1 MPGGATRGAPW
12 LFILTSNTTL
22 SMYIK
27 KIYGTYALA
36 IVAALF
42 YSCSST
48 KDKSAPKELQAVTVN
63 LNIDDATVYQTMEH
77 FGASDAWSCQFVGN
91 WPDAKKIAIA
101 DLLFSQDTDAQ
112 GNPIGIGLSIWRF
125 NIGGGSTEQGTES
138 GIRDEWRRA
147 ESFLQPDGKYDWNRQ
162 KGQVWFANAAKQ
174 RNVGKLLIF
183 PNSPPVSLTHNGKAF
198 ADKGLKT
205 NLDSSKFEA
214 YADYLATVAQ
224 GMQKMGLT
232 PDYISPMNEPQWDWN
247 DGGQEGTPFY
257 NNEVAQVAKL
267 LDQKIADKG
276 ITAKINLA
284 EAGQINYLYEEHNR
298 PGRANQVKDFFVKGS
313 PNYIGSLS
321 HLDNA
326 ISGHSYFTTSPFAAS
341 VSQREQLSKSVSQVS
356 GLRYW
361 MSEYCILGD
370 NDGEIKGHSR
380 DLGITSALYLA
391 RTIHTDIAV
400 AQATAWHWW
409 VAISPYDYKDG
420 LIYIDREKTDGNFYE
435 SKMLWS
441 LGNYSRFIR
450 PGYQRVKVENPAN
463 STIDKDFLYSAYKDP
478 ATGKL
483 VTVIIN
489 SGNNDVPV
497 TLQHKASS
505 LSSFTVYVTSA
516 DKDLEVQKVKSKKP
530 FAVPAQSIV
539 TIVSQN

>member
-1 MPGGATRGAPW
+1 
-12 LFILTSNTTL
+12 
-22 SMYIK
+22 MYIK
-27 KIYGTYALA
+27 NIYGMFTFA

-42 YSCSST
+42 SSCSSYSSKNKT
-48 KDKSAPKELQAVTVN
+48 ALTEPQATTIN

-91 WPDAKKIAIA
+91 WPDAKKNAIA

-112 GNPIGIGLSIWRF
+112 GNPEGIGLSIWRF
-125 NIGGGSTEQGTES
+125 NVGGGSTQQGAES

-147 ESFLQPDGKYDWNRQ
+147 ESFLQPDGTYDWKRQ

-174 RNVGKLLIF
+174 RNVTKLLIF
-183 PNSPPVSLTHNGKAF
+183 PNSPPVNITANGKAF
-198 ADKGLKT
+198 ANKGLKT

-257 NNEVAQVAKL
+257 NNEIAQVAKL
-267 LDQKIADKG
+267 LNQKISDKG
-276 ITAKINLA
+276 TSAKINLA

-298 PGRANQVKDFFVKGS
+298 PGRANQVKDFFVQGS
-313 PNYIGSLS
+313 PNYIGNLS
-321 HLDNA
+321 HLDNS
-326 ISGHSYFTTSPFAAS
+326 ISGHSYFTTSPFATM
-341 VSQREQLSKSVSQVS
+341 VSQREQLATSVNQVS
-356 GLRYW
+356 GLKYW

-370 NDGEIKGHSR
+370 NEGEIKGHGR

-391 RTIHTDIAV
+391 RIIHTDIAV

-441 LGNYSRFIR
+441 LGNYSRFVR
-450 PGYQRVKVENPAN
+450 PGYQRVKVENPVN
-463 STIDKDFLYSAYKDP
+463 KTVNKDFLYSAYKDP

-489 SGNNDVPV
+489 SGSTAVPV
-497 TLQHKASS
+497 TLQHKGAS
-505 LSSFTVYVTSA
+505 LSSFSLYVTSA
-516 DKDLEVQKVKSKKP
+516 DKDLELQKVKSKKP
-530 FAVPAQSIV
+530 FAVPAHSIV
-539 TIVSQN
+539 TVVSQN

>member
-1 MPGGATRGAPW
+1 MHIKNIYGKYVLVITLA
-12 LFILTSNTTL
+12 LFSSCGSYSPNGKTTL
-22 SMYIK
+22 AE
-27 KIYGTYALA
+27 T
-36 IVAALF
+36 
-42 YSCSST
+42 
-48 KDKSAPKELQAVTVN
+48 QATTIT
-63 LNIDDATVYQTMEH
+63 LNIDDATAYQTIEH

-91 WPDAKKIAIA
+91 WPDAKKNAIA
-101 DLLFSQDTDAQ
+101 DLLFSQDTDDR
-112 GNPIGIGLSIWRF
+112 GNPIGIGLSLWRF
-125 NIGGGSTEQGTES
+125 NIGGGSTEQGAES
-138 GIRDEWRRA
+138 GIGDEWRRA
-147 ESFLQPDGKYDWNRQ
+147 ESFLQPNGKYDWNRQ

-183 PNSPPVSLTHNGKAF
+183 PNSPPVSLTRNGKAF

-224 GMQKMGLT
+224 GMQKIGLT

-267 LDQKIADKG
+267 LNQKIEDKG
-276 ITAKINLA
+276 LTAKINLA

-298 PGRANQVKDFFVKGS
+298 PGRASQVNDFFVKGS
-313 PNYIGSLS
+313 PDYIGNLS
-321 HLDNA
+321 HLDNS

-341 VSQREQLSKSVSQVS
+341 VSQREQLARSVSQVS
-356 GLRYW
+356 GLKYW

-370 NDGEIKGHSR
+370 NEGEIKGNGR
-380 DLGITSALYLA
+380 DLGISSALYLA
-391 RTIHTDIAV
+391 RTIHTDLAV

-420 LIYIDREKTDGNFYE
+420 LVYIDRQKEDGNFYE

-450 PGYQRVKVENPAN
+450 PGYKRVKIEDPAN
-463 STIDKDFLYSAYKDP
+463 NIINKDFLYSAYKD
-478 ATGKL
+478 ASTGKVVSVL
-483 VTVIIN
+483 IN
-489 SGNNDVPV
+489 SGNTAVPV
-497 TLQHKASS
+497 IVQHRGASAAV
-505 LSSFTVYVTSA
+505 LTIYVTSA
-516 DKDLEVQKVKSKKP
+516 DKDLELQKANPKKP
-530 FAVPAQSIV
+530 FIVPAQSIV
-539 TIVSQN
+539 TVISQNQ